1 MFDRYDLAVGLLVL
15 LAAFG
20 TVVYH
25 DGSLSCLIPTDRDI
39 VVVDVLII
47 VITVFGGSVLS
58 FCARG
63 KLRFDEP

>member
-1 MFDRYDLAVGLLVL
+1 MPDRYDLAVGLLVL
-15 LAAFG
+15 LAAIG
-20 TVVYH
+20 TIVYH
-25 DGSLSCLIPTDRDI
+25 DGSFISLIPNDRDI